1 MQLELVWANEKPA
14 VNLSTP
20 ILVFEK
26 VRNINHI
33 ILQANTAN
41 IVHCVSNQ
49 QYQSGRY
56 QSKPLANGG
65 LKLKNPRFRKAVD
78 NRQSSSRAKDH

>member
-1 MQLELVWANEKPA
+1 MQETFNFINVILFGQAVISHIYIERKYNKMQLELVWANEKPA
-14 VNLSTP
+14 VNLSDP
-20 ILVFEK
+20 IIVLEK

-56 QSKPLANGG
+56 QS
-65 LKLKNPRFRKAVD
+65 
-78 NRQSSSRAKDH
+78 

>member
-14 VNLSTP
+14 VNLSDP
-20 ILVFEK
+20 IIVLEK
-26 VRNINHI
+26 VRDINHI

-41 IVHCVSNQ
+41 IVRCVSNQ

-56 QSKPLANGG
+56 QS
-65 LKLKNPRFRKAVD
+65 
-78 NRQSSSRAKDH
+78 

>member
-33 ILQANTAN
+33 VLQANTAN

-56 QSKPLANGG
+56 QS
-65 LKLKNPRFRKAVD
+65 
-78 NRQSSSRAKDH
+78 

>member
-1 MQLELVWANEKPA
+1 MQLEIVWANGKPA
-14 VNLSTP
+14 VNLSTS
-20 ILVFEK
+20 ILVLEK

-56 QSKPLANGG
+56 QS
-65 LKLKNPRFRKAVD
+65 
-78 NRQSSSRAKDH
+78 